1 MIKTEVYANRSVEE
15 NILAEIE
22 ERIPGVAYSF
32 FENVQGRGRS
42 GIHRGTAVWP
52 ELNIL
57 YVFYGG
63 RAEASLILDAV
74 KSVKKES
81 PREGI
86 RIFQYELRT
95 LDEEPTA

>member
-1 MIKTEVYANRSVEE
+1 MVKTEVYANRSVEE
-15 NILAEIE
+15 NLFAEIE
-22 ERIPGVAYSF
+22 ERIPGIAYSF

-57 YVFYGG
+57 YIFYGD

-74 KSVKKES
+74 KSVKEEF

-86 RIFQYELRT
+86 RIFQYKLCA
-95 LDEEPTA
+95 LDEAPTA